1 MTKRGLVI
9 LTVITYLIMLFGGA
23 MLKPGY
29 SHFSQYI
36 SELNATGTP
45 FADTIGWLGF
55 VPFGL
60 SALALWAVTAK
71 YAPVSGASRL
81 GYWLLLAE
89 PIAYI
94 GSAFAP
100 CDVGC
105 PGEGSL
111 SQGLHN
117 LLGLCTYLATTF
129 GLFLLS
135 FTPGLKAPARI
146 GWILLAAVW
155 FGLFALMLDGSLAAQ
170 RGILQ
175 RSAEWIVYSTLLV
188 IAWRLPEV
196 GSARLGSGG
205 GYV

>member
-9 LTVITYLIMLFGGA
+9 LTAITYLIMLFGGA
-23 MLKPGY
+23 ALKPGY

-45 FADTIGWLGF
+45 FADSIGWLGF

-60 SALALWAVTAK
+60 SALALWAVTYK
-71 YAPVSGASRL
+71 HAPVRGASRF

-94 GSAFAP
+94 GSTFVP
-100 CDVGC
+100 CDAGC
-105 PGEGSL
+105 PAEGSL

-117 LLGLCTYLATTF
+117 LLGLCTYLATTL

-135 FTPGLKAPARI
+135 FTPGLKTPARL
-146 GWILLAAVW
+146 GWMVLAAVW
-155 FGLFALMLDGSLAAQ
+155 FGLFALMLDDSLAGQ

-175 RSAEWIVYSTLLV
+175 RGAEWIVYSALLV
-188 IAWRLPEV
+188 VAWRLPEA
-196 GSARLGSGG
+196 GPTR
-205 GYV
+205 